1 MNLHA
6 AASGNI
12 PLKLEKYSFSFNGNL
27 KLIQIDF
34 GRFLLLIILVTCGIG
49 LFDCKLKVSLLEYI
63 FKQFFLILIHYN
75 RHQLNNFQ
83 QSHKLSFLKL
93 HKASIIVLGYLN
105 PAGNYMFKVKNRKTP
120 LAIGVILESLLLTLD
135 IFRTCVSI
143 VNFERVI
150 AGWEDIVQKRSRW
163 LLLSWVAGLL
173 G

>member
-1 MNLHA
+1 
-6 AASGNI
+6 
-12 PLKLEKYSFSFNGNL
+12 
-27 KLIQIDF
+27 
-34 GRFLLLIILVTCGIG
+34 
-49 LFDCKLKVSLLEYI
+49 
-63 FKQFFLILIHYN
+63 
-75 RHQLNNFQ
+75 
-83 QSHKLSFLKL
+83 
-93 HKASIIVLGYLN
+93 
-105 PAGNYMFKVKNRKTP
+105 MFKVKNRKTS